1 MFPLWDVAIAPVL
14 HAAKARRVVEIGAL
28 RGETTVQMLQD
39 LGDDAELHVI
49 DPVPEFDPSEH
60 ERAFRGR
67 YFFHEALSLAVIP
80 ELPPMD
86 AALIDG
92 DHNWYT
98 VLNELRL
105 LSRGTESAGE
115 LLPVFVMHDVLW
127 PYGRRDLYY
136 APEQIPEEHRQPWA
150 RRGIGRRAEKL
161 YDKGGLNPTMCNA
174 VMEGGP
180 RNGVMTALDDFVAE
194 HDEALRVLVL
204 PIYFGLA
211 IVASEARLARQP
223 ELAAV
228 LDRLESAEGRA
239 ELLEVAEEVRIEA
252 MILQHNLDRKH
263 DTEIERAREKYLGAV
278 KASLLNEHYLDHE
291 VRFDLLGTAV
301 AERRQPLANHLRD
314 PVRMEQVAYRRIARN
329 RFGESGPDRAAGTSF
344 LPYTAMGRPQ
354 LDRVQRELDHVRRD
368 AVPGDLVEVGT
379 GRGGGAIF
387 LRAYLDAHE
396 IADRR
401 VFVADA
407 FRSSPEPDPA
417 PRLPP
422 QGVAGFRA
430 DLNLVRDGFERF
442 GLLDDQVRFL
452 LGPAPAALVDA
463 PIEQIALL
471 RVGRALE
478 GGVRAVL
485 DAVYDRVAPGGVVV
499 VDARPD
505 SPDREEVEAFR
516 TARGA
521 VAPLER
527 IDGNALLWRRSAE
540 DGAATAAVASAPHLP
555 LAPAAPPDAI
565 DLTVVV
571 VVYNMQREAQ
581 RTLQSLSRVYQQHVG
596 DVDYEVIVVENGSDP
611 DQRLGDDLVQ
621 SFGPE
626 FRYLD
631 LGADAT
637 PSPVV
642 ALNHGIRA
650 GRGRAFALMIDG
662 AHVLTPGVLHYGL
675 LGLHTYEPA
684 IVATQGW
691 FVGPGQQSLAMDAGY
706 DQDYEDRLFAA
717 IRWPSAGHRLFEI
730 GHFAGDRDW
739 IDGVWESNCMFV
751 PRAQLEQVGC
761 FDERFSMPG
770 GGYANLE
777 LYERLGSSPDVT
789 VCTILG
795 EGSFHQLHGGT
806 TTNQPDA
813 TERRA
818 RIFGYSEHYA
828 ELRGRQFRG
837 PGKQLHY
844 VGQMPNDAARRTKPR
859 RISARAFA
867 EGAAAGLPDGRPEAP
882 IPVPDDLASAF
893 TEAVWRSLPWSGTTW
908 LGHAVRDAPTDLLAY
923 QEAIATVRPDWII
936 ETGTGDGGRTWFLAS
951 VCDLVG
957 HGRVLSIDAAPAP
970 TRPVHDR
977 IEYLT
982 GAPEDR
988 ATIDAVRAR
997 VGDGRALLV
1006 LGSCTDR
1013 ATTVRE
1019 FQGYEDLVPVGSYVI
1034 VTDTIVNG
1042 HPVWPAFGPGP
1053 AEGAKQILTGNGS
1066 FVADPLMEKY
1076 SLTFNPGGFLR
1087 RVPRGEST

>member
-1 MFPLWDVAIAPVL
+1 MLPLWDVAIAPVL
-14 HAAKARRVVEIGAL
+14 HAAKARRIVEIGAG
-28 RGETTVQMLQD
+28 RGETSVQMLKD
-39 LGDDAELHVI
+39 LGPDAVLHVI
-49 DPVPEFDPSEH
+49 GRAPALDPQEH

-67 YFFHEALSLAVIP
+67 FRFHEGLSLDVLPDLPAV
-80 ELPPMD
+80 D
-86 AALIDG
+86 AAIVDG

-105 LSRGTESAGE
+105 LSKGARDASE
-115 LLPVFVMHDVLW
+115 LLPIFVLHNVLW
-127 PYGRRDLYY
+127 PYGRRDVYD
-136 APEQIPEEHRQPWA
+136 APGQIPEQHRRPWA
-150 RRGIGRRAEKL
+150 RRGIGRNATRLLEQ
-161 YDKGGLNPTMCNA
+161 GGLNPTKCNA
-174 VMEGGP
+174 IMEGGP
-180 RNGVMTALDDFVAE
+180 HNGVMTALDDFVAE
-194 HDEALRVLVL
+194 HGEPLRVVVL
-204 PIYFGLA
+204 PICFGLA
-211 IVASEARLARQP
+211 IVTSDARLDGQP

-228 LDRLESAEGRA
+228 LDRLESADGRG
-239 ELLEVAEEVRIEA
+239 ELLEVAEEVRLRALIS
-252 MILQHNLDRKH
+252 QHTASSRRGTDV
-263 DTEIERAREKYLGAV
+263 DQARAKYLDVV

-291 VRFDLLGTAV
+291 VRFDLLGAAV
-301 AERRQPLANHLRD
+301 VKGTKPLANHLRD
-314 PVRMEQVAYRRIARN
+314 PVRLEQVAYRRIVRN
-329 RFGESGPDRAAGTSF
+329 RLGESGPDRGAGSSF
-344 LPYTAMGRPQ
+344 VPYTAMGRAQ
-354 LDRVQRELDHVRRD
+354 LDRLERDLDRVRTD

-407 FRSSPEPDPA
+407 FRSSPEPDLA
-417 PRLPP
+417 PRMPP

-452 LGPAPAALVDA
+452 LGPAPAALTAA
-463 PIEQIALL
+463 PIEKIALL

-485 DAVYDRVAPGGVVV
+485 EAAYDRVASGGVVV
-499 VDARPD
+499 VDTRPD
-505 SPDREEVEAFR
+505 SPDRDDVEAFR
-516 TARGA
+516 AARGV
-521 VAPLER
+521 VAPLESV
-527 IDGNALLWRRSAE
+527 DGWAVSWRKSPE
-540 DGAATAAVASAPHLP
+540 DGITTELTARAPLLP
-555 LAPAAPPDAI
+555 LAPPAPPDAI

-571 VVYNMQREAQ
+571 VVYNMRREAQ
-581 RTLQSLSRVYQQHVG
+581 RTLRSLARSYQQQLD
-596 DVDYEVIVVENGSDP
+596 DVDYEVVVVENGSDAE
-611 DQRLGDDLVQ
+611 QRLGEEMVR

-631 LGADAT
+631 LGSTAD
-637 PSPVV
+637 PSPVT
-642 ALNHGIRA
+642 ALNRGIRV

-675 LGLHTYEPA
+675 LGLRTYAPA

-691 FVGPGQQSLAMDAGY
+691 FVGPGQQSRAMDAGY

-828 ELRGRQFRG
+828 DLRGRQFRG

-844 VGQMPNDAARRTKPR
+844 VGQMPSDAARRTKPR
-859 RISARAFA
+859 RISAQAFA
-867 EGAAAGLPDGRPEAP
+867 DGATAGLPDGRPDSP
-882 IPVPDDLASAF
+882 TPVPDDLASAF
-893 TEAVWRSLPWSGTTW
+893 TEALWRSLPWTGTTW
-908 LGHAVRDAPTDLLAY
+908 LGHSIRDAPTDLLAY
-923 QEAIATVRPDWII
+923 QEAIATVRPDWVV
-936 ETGTGDGGRTWFLAS
+936 ETGTSDAGRTWFLAS
-951 VCDLVG
+951 ICDLVG
-957 HGRVLSIDAAPAP
+957 HGRVLSIDPAPA
-970 TRPVHDR
+970 TNRPEHDR

-982 GAPEDR
+982 GAPDDR
-988 ATIDAVRAR
+988 ATIEAVRAR

-1019 FQGYEDLVPVGSYVI
+1019 FEGYAGLVPIGSYVI
-1034 VTDTIVNG
+1034 VTETIVNG

-1053 AEGAKQILTGNGS
+1053 AEGAKQILTANGS

-1087 RVPRGEST
+1087 RVS